1 MDRADL
7 KRAPGRIDTP
17 RLRLEAPD
25 LAHAAAFVESIN
37 ISLPALGFIAWTRD
51 PRDLAWGEGFMRSG
65 LKVVDAGEC
74 LIYYVFEK
82 ATGDYVGRI
91 DLHSFDFEAP
101 RAEVGYVG
109 DVRQAGRGLM
119 REAVL
124 AVVDAGFALGFARVH
139 ALSDARNL
147 RALHFAET
155 LGFQREGMLRNWERG
170 TDGSLCE
177 QVMFAAYNPRA
188 L

>member
-1 MDRADL
+1 MDRSDL
-7 KRAPGRIDTP
+7 KRAPERIGTN

-37 ISLPALGFIAWTRD
+37 VLLPALGFIAWTRE

-65 LKVVDAGEC
+65 RKFVDEGDC

-82 ATGDYVGRI
+82 ASADYVGRI
-91 DLHSFDFEAP
+91 DLHTFDFDAP
-101 RAEVGYVG
+101 RAELGYVG
-109 DVRQAGRGLM
+109 DVRRAGRGLM

-124 AVVDAGFALGFARVH
+124 AVVDAGFELGLARIH

-147 RALHFAET
+147 RALHFAQT
-155 LGFQREGMLRNWERG
+155 LGFQREGALRHWERA
-170 TDGSLCE
+170 TDGTLGE
-177 QVMFAAYNPRA
+177 QVMFASYNPRA
-188 L
+188 F

>member
-1 MDRADL
+1 M
-7 KRAPGRIDTP
+7 
-17 RLRLEAPD
+17 
-25 LAHAAAFVESIN
+25 S
-37 ISLPALGFIAWTRD
+37 
-51 PRDLAWGEGFMRSG
+51 SG
-65 LKVVDAGEC
+65 LQVVDAGEC

-82 ATGDYVGRI
+82 ATGDYIGRI

-124 AVVDAGFALGFARVH
+124 AVVSAGFELGFARVH

-155 LGFQREGMLRNWERG
+155 LGLQREGSLRNWERG
-170 TDGSLCE
+170 IDGKLCE